1 MNHGMICA
9 PQPEAVE
16 IGAAILERGGN
27 AFDAAIACAF
37 AQGVCD
43 NLMCGIGGFG
53 FAQVYSAA
61 HKIHTSYDFMSAA
74 PAAVTPG
81 MWEPLLEGETR
92 DGFGFILTGRVNDIG
107 YRSVA
112 IPAMLRGYHAIH
124 ARFGSLPWADIV
136 APAAELAAAGYTIT
150 PFVRSYWVTPER
162 MGRVE
167 VIDRIAHSAAARPLY
182 FDAAGQPHA
191 VGSKVRN
198 PDLSATLRTIA
209 AEGVD
214 SFFSGSIAARI
225 VADFRAH
232 DGLLSAADLAACAAV
247 ERAPLRGRYR
257 GWDLAVPAPPASGL
271 MLLQML
277 GTLEHFDL
285 RAMDHNGPAYL
296 ALLAEVMKRAQ
307 TDKERH
313 IGDPDFAPV
322 PHAVFTDPARHA
334 AAAEAIRNGE
344 RAVVP
349 RLAPKPA
356 ESAETT
362 HLCVVDRAGNI
373 VSMTHTL
380 GMQSGVVT
388 PGLGFMYNAAMAMFD
403 PRPGRAMSL
412 APGKKRVSSM
422 APSILFRDGRPA
434 LVIGAPGG
442 SNIPMGILQVI
453 LNVVDFGMSAVEA
466 VDAPRIAAT
475 GNVIDASHRIP
486 GRVCDALRAMGY
498 DVLRSAQS
506 YVVARPH
513 AILIDG
519 NALSGAADPAAGGMA
534 LRV

>member
-1 MNHGMICA
+1 MKRAMICA

-16 IGAAILERGGN
+16 IGGDILARGGN

-53 FAQVYSAA
+53 FAQVYAA
-61 HKIHTSYDFMSAA
+61 RDGVHTSYDFMSTA

-81 MWEPLLEGETR
+81 MWEHLLEGETR
-92 DGFGFILTGRVNDIG
+92 DGFGFILKDRINDVG

-112 IPAMLRGYHAIH
+112 VPGMLRGYQAIH
-124 ARFGSLPWADIV
+124 GRFGRLSWADVV
-136 APAAELAAAGYTIT
+136 APAIALASEGYTIT
-150 PFVRSYWVTPER
+150 PFVRNYWVTPER

-167 VIDRIAHSAAARPLY
+167 IIDRIAHTRSAASLY

-198 PDLSATLRTIA
+198 PDLAATLGRVA
-209 AEGVD
+209 REGAD
-214 SFFSGSIAARI
+214 SFFAGAIAERI
-225 VADFRAH
+225 DADFRAH
-232 DGLLSAADLAACAAV
+232 GGLLSRADLAAYRAT
-247 ERAPLRGRYR
+247 ERPVHRGRYR
-257 GWDLAVPAPPASGL
+257 GWEVAVPAPPASGL

-285 RAMDHNGPAYL
+285 AALGHNTPAFL
-296 ALLAEVMKRAQ
+296 RVLVEVMKRGQ
-307 TDKERH
+307 IDKERH

-322 PHAVFTDPARHA
+322 PLDAFTDPARHA
-334 AAAEAIRNGE
+334 AAAAAIRAGDRVE
-344 RAVVP
+344 IP
-349 RLAPKPA
+349 RLEPAAA
-356 ESAETT
+356 ESADTT
-362 HLCVVDRAGNI
+362 HLSVVDAEGNI

-380 GMQSGVVT
+380 GMQSGVIT

-422 APSILFRDGRPA
+422 APTILFKDGKPA
-434 LVIGAPGG
+434 LIIGAPGG

-453 LNVVDFGMSAVEA
+453 LNVIDFGMPIVEA

-475 GNVIDASHRIP
+475 GNVVDASHRIP
-486 GRVCDALRAMGY
+486 DATCAALRRAGY
-498 DVLRSAQS
+498 KVLRSAQS
-506 YVVARPH
+506 YIVARPH
-513 AILIDG
+513 AIRIEGERLTG
-519 NALSGAADPAAGGMA
+519 GADPAAGGMA
-534 LRV
+534 LLV